1 MSWAPSPTG
10 TLLNCADAAGGEG
23 SLKTSL
29 RVFRGSKRAPALPQR
44 KNGKFSVA
52 RFCRR
57 NGLFIVGS
65 IQESTEN
72 EGITIARFC
81 RRTDKIDRRGGYHL
95 PAYLHRNCLSN
106 KVIYI

>member
-72 EGITIARFC
+72 EGFTVAIFC
-81 RRTDKIDRRGGYHL
+81 RRNERFAVGEL
-95 PAYLHRNCLSN
+95 LAAPAYLHGNGLSN